1 MKTFLVAAI
10 LFQTAFLTVSGQEL
24 AEASDKISLKALLTS
39 WQELHVFQ
47 YSGRD
52 DLLQQC
58 LVDVSFS
65 EPSELQQLLKPCRLK
80 VEVKNGVHIIT
91 KRPERYLISGYV
103 ADAETRIPI
112 PNASVKHG
120 DKGTLTNE
128 YGQFMLA
135 SKEEIAEVDI
145 SHVSYGA
152 SISKIESGME
162 NFIEMKRQNV
172 KLNEVVVGG
181 SSTESSERNE
191 EPYALLLGEGIPVDA
206 KFFRNLEETLNSEPD
221 TVLNKTILKARKRRY
236 GIYYHRL
243 DVDRKVGRAIGKVY
257 GFTDGQEVY
266 INPGTPKL
274 RKGTD
279 FYKVERI
286 DRFLHY
292 KVVERIT
299 FPVAGAAP
307 AVIEFPAEKLLD
319 TETGKS
325 KTLTRGRLRKLIADD
340 EELLAA
346 FNQEKRKSKKL
357 KLYLETYYERKQQ

>member
-1 MKTFLVAAI
+1 M
-10 LFQTAFLTVSGQEL
+10 TVSGQEL
-24 AEASDKISLKALLTS
+24 AEASDKVSLKVLLTL
-39 WQELHVFQ
+39 WQEQNDFQ
-47 YSGRD
+47 FSGRD

-58 LVDVSFS
+58 SVDASFS

-91 KRPERYLISGYV
+91 KRPERYFISGYV

-135 SKEEIAEVDI
+135 SKEEIVEVDV

-221 TVLNKTILKARKRRY
+221 TVLNQTILKARKRRY

-243 DVDRKVGRAIGKVY
+243 DVDRKVGKGIGKVY
-257 GFTDGQEVY
+257 GFSDGNEVY
-266 INPGTPKL
+266 INPKTPRL
-274 RKGTD
+274 RRGAD
-279 FYKVERI
+279 FFKVEKI
-286 DRFLHY
+286 DRYLHY

-340 EELLAA
+340 AELVEA
-346 FNQEKRKSKKL
+346 FNQEKRKSRKL